1 MAKQLLP
8 TYSICSLN
16 HTTTI
21 QSDLIAE
28 RFSDYLA
35 KHTDLY
41 FPHKH
46 SFYHLV
52 YFTKG
57 AGNHSIDFVH
67 YPVQAGQIYFM
78 SPGQVHTWNFKGN
91 VEGYII
97 NFSETYLNSFLYNH
111 HYVEQF
117 SFFSGTV
124 EEQVIQLPANTRAL
138 VVQLFESII
147 IEAGSTNTFKDDLI
161 RAAMVQLF
169 IHVNRCHTKNTAQP
183 NNPYNS
189 VLLHN
194 FKKMIDLHYKDKK
207 LTKEYA
213 ALLYVTPNHLNALC
227 KDSAGIPA
235 GELIRNRVILEAKR
249 LLTNA
254 SLSIAQIADELNFM
268 DNSYFSKFFKKYTG
282 LTPEIFR
289 KQFDTKK

>member
-1 MAKQLLP
+1 MMAKQLLP

-16 HTTTI
+16 HTTSI

-52 YFTKG
+52 YFTEG
-57 AGNHSIDFVH
+57 AGNHSIDFVN

-78 SPGQVHTWNFKGN
+78 APGQVHTWNFKSH
-91 VEGYII
+91 VDGYII
-97 NFSETYLNSFLYNH
+97 NFSEAYLNAFLNNH

-117 SFFSGTV
+117 NFFSSV
-124 EEQVIQLPANTRAL
+124 ADEQVIDLPAKTGAL
-138 VVQLFESII
+138 VVELFEGILT
-147 IEAGSTNTFKDDLI
+147 EAESSNQLKDDMI

-169 IHVNRCHTKNTAQP
+169 IHVSRCSTKPSQP
-183 NNPYNS
+183 ANQYNS

-194 FKKMIDLHYKDKK
+194 FKKLVDLHYKDKK

-213 ALLYVTPNHLNALC
+213 AMLYVTANHLNALC
-227 KDSAGIPA
+227 KDNAGVPA
-235 GELIRNRVILEAKR
+235 GELIRNRVVLEAKR

-268 DNSYFSKFFKKYTG
+268 DNSYFSKFFKKHTG
-282 LTPEIFR
+282 LAPEAFR